1 MQTIMLVEDDAP
13 LLEVM
18 RCLLEAEGYVV
29 CPAVNG
35 KQALDLFLSIQPNLV
50 ISDIMMPEMNGYE
63 LLESVREMQEG
74 ITVPFL
80 FLSARTERSDV
91 DRARS
96 LGVDDYLFKPFEA
109 PELINAVRARL
120 DRRRVIELF
129 DTKAAHL
136 QTVIMLANV
145 IETRDP
151 YTAGHLERVRRL
163 ALNLA
168 FVLNWNTEDIAI
180 LEFGAILHDIGK
192 IVVPSQVLKKT
203 GPLTKDEWVL
213 MRQHPVVGA
222 KMLEGVEGEEPGIGH
237 RARSPGPA
245 QNAGGSGHHGFWLG
259 CNSGGGANRTPRTN
273 GPVAPKVT
281 VTRGGY
287 SLCQKGCY
295 PMAQLFLVKLFLAL
309 VWVWGVVSKVKRA
322 GGRAA
327 ELPLAPPCGRRP
339 ATSFG
344 GGGGGR
350 RVPRVRSAPG
360 AARQSL

>member
-1 MQTIMLVEDDAP
+1 MEDDAP
-13 LLEVM
+13 LLDVM
-18 RCLLEAEGYVV
+18 RYLLEAEGYEV

-35 KQALDLFLSIQPNLV
+35 KQALDLFASSQPSLI

-63 LLESVREMQEG
+63 LLEAIRVLPEG

-129 DTKAAHL
+129 DTRAAHL

-163 ALNLA
+163 ALSLA
-168 FVLNWNTEDIAI
+168 FALNWNTEDIAI

-203 GPLTKDEWVL
+203 GPLTKDEWKL
-213 MRQHPVVGA
+213 MRQHPEVGA
-222 KMLEGVEGEEPGIGH
+222 KMLEGVDH
-237 RARSPGPA
+237 LRAAVPYVL
-245 QNAGGSGHHGFWLG
+245 NHHEWWNGSGYPAGLKGEKIPREGRLLAIADAFD
-259 CNSGGGANRTPRTN
+259 AMTTNRPYHSSMPAVDALDELARF
-273 GPVAPKVT
+273 
-281 VTRGGY
+281 RGIY
-287 SLCQKGCY
+287 FDPDMVDAFIQTY
-295 PMAQLFLVKLFLAL
+295 KL
-309 VWVWGVVSKVKRA
+309 
-322 GGRAA
+322 
-327 ELPLAPPCGRRP
+327 
-339 ATSFG
+339 
-344 GGGGGR
+344 
-350 RVPRVRSAPG
+350 
-360 AARQSL
+360 

>member
-1 MQTIMLVEDDAP
+1 MRINRVSMQKILLVEDDAP
-13 LLEVM
+13 LLDVM
-18 RCLLEAEGYVV
+18 CYLLEAEGYEV

-35 KQALDLFLSIQPNLV
+35 KQALNLFVASRPNLV

-63 LLESVREMQEG
+63 LLEAVRIMPEG
-74 ITVPFL
+74 ITIPFL

-109 PELINAVRARL
+109 PELINAVRSRL

-129 DTKAAHL
+129 DTRAAHL

-168 FVLNWNTEDIAI
+168 FALNWNTEDIAI

-203 GPLTKDEWVL
+203 GPLTKEEWKL
-213 MRQHPVVGA
+213 MRQHPEAGA
-222 KMLEGVEGEEPGIGH
+222 KMLEGVDHLKAAVPYVLNHHEWW
-237 RARSPGPA
+237 
-245 QNAGGSGHHGFWLG
+245 NGSGYPAGLKGEKIPREGRLLAIADAFD
-259 CNSGGGANRTPRTN
+259 AMTTNRPYHSSMPAVDALDELARY
-273 GPVAPKVT
+273 
-281 VTRGGY
+281 RGIY
-287 SLCQKGCY
+287 FDPDMVDAFIQTY
-295 PMAQLFLVKLFLAL
+295 KL
-309 VWVWGVVSKVKRA
+309 
-322 GGRAA
+322 
-327 ELPLAPPCGRRP
+327 
-339 ATSFG
+339 
-344 GGGGGR
+344 
-350 RVPRVRSAPG
+350 
-360 AARQSL
+360 

>member
-1 MQTIMLVEDDAP
+1 MQKILLVEDDAP
-13 LLEVM
+13 LLDVM
-18 RCLLEAEGYVV
+18 RYLLEAEGYEV

-35 KQALDLFLSIQPNLV
+35 KQALELFISSRPSLV
-50 ISDIMMPEMNGYE
+50 VSDIMMPEMNGYE
-63 LLESVREMQEG
+63 LLEAVRIMPEG

-109 PELINAVRARL
+109 PELINAIRARL

-129 DTKAAHL
+129 DTRAAHL

-168 FVLNWNTEDIAI
+168 FALNWNTEDIAI

-203 GPLTKDEWVL
+203 GPLTKEEWKL
-213 MRQHPVVGA
+213 MRQHPEVGA
-222 KMLEGVEGEEPGIGH
+222 KMLEGVDHLKAAVPYVLNHHEWW
-237 RARSPGPA
+237 
-245 QNAGGSGHHGFWLG
+245 NGSGYP
-259 CNSGGGANRTPRTN
+259 GGKKGEKIPREGRLLAIADAYDAMTTNRPYHSSMPAADALDELARY
-273 GPVAPKVT
+273 
-281 VTRGGY
+281 RGIY
-287 SLCQKGCY
+287 FDPDMVDAFIQTY
-295 PMAQLFLVKLFLAL
+295 KL
-309 VWVWGVVSKVKRA
+309 
-322 GGRAA
+322 
-327 ELPLAPPCGRRP
+327 
-339 ATSFG
+339 
-344 GGGGGR
+344 
-350 RVPRVRSAPG
+350 
-360 AARQSL
+360 

>member
-1 MQTIMLVEDDAP
+1 MQKILLVEDDAP
-13 LLEVM
+13 LLDVM
-18 RCLLEAEGYVV
+18 RYLLEAEGYEV

-35 KQALDLFLSIQPNLV
+35 KQALDLFITNRPSLV

-63 LLESVREMQEG
+63 LLEAVRVMPEG

-129 DTKAAHL
+129 DTRAAHL

-168 FVLNWNTEDIAI
+168 FALNWNTEDVAI

-203 GPLTKDEWVL
+203 GPLTKEEWTL
-213 MRQHPVVGA
+213 MRRHPEVGA
-222 KMLEGVEGEEPGIGH
+222 KMLEGVDHLKAAVPYVLNHHEWW
-237 RARSPGPA
+237 
-245 QNAGGSGHHGFWLG
+245 NGSGYP
-259 CNSGGGANRTPRTN
+259 GGLKGEKIPREGRLLAIADAFDAMTTNRPYHSSMPAADALDELARY
-273 GPVAPKVT
+273 
-281 VTRGGY
+281 RGIY
-287 SLCQKGCY
+287 FDPDMVDAFIQTY
-295 PMAQLFLVKLFLAL
+295 KL
-309 VWVWGVVSKVKRA
+309 
-322 GGRAA
+322 
-327 ELPLAPPCGRRP
+327 
-339 ATSFG
+339 
-344 GGGGGR
+344 
-350 RVPRVRSAPG
+350 
-360 AARQSL
+360 

>member
-1 MQTIMLVEDDAP
+1 VEDDAP
-13 LLEVM
+13 LLDVM
-18 RCLLEAEGYVV
+18 RYLLEAEGYEV

-35 KQALDLFLSIQPNLV
+35 KQALDLFVSSRPSLV
-50 ISDIMMPEMNGYE
+50 VSDIMMPEMNGYE
-63 LLESVREMQEG
+63 LLEAIRVMPEG

-129 DTKAAHL
+129 DTRAAHL

-168 FVLNWNTEDIAI
+168 FALNWNTEDIAI

-203 GPLTKDEWVL
+203 GPLTKEEWKL
-213 MRQHPVVGA
+213 MRQHPEVGA
-222 KMLEGVEGEEPGIGH
+222 KMLEGVDHLKAAVPYVLNHHEWW
-237 RARSPGPA
+237 
-245 QNAGGSGHHGFWLG
+245 NGSGYPAGLKGEKIPREGRLLAIADAFD
-259 CNSGGGANRTPRTN
+259 AMTTNRPYHSSMPAVDALDELARY
-273 GPVAPKVT
+273 
-281 VTRGGY
+281 RGIY
-287 SLCQKGCY
+287 FDPDMVDAFIQTY
-295 PMAQLFLVKLFLAL
+295 KL
-309 VWVWGVVSKVKRA
+309 
-322 GGRAA
+322 
-327 ELPLAPPCGRRP
+327 
-339 ATSFG
+339 
-344 GGGGGR
+344 
-350 RVPRVRSAPG
+350 
-360 AARQSL
+360 

>member
-1 MQTIMLVEDDAP
+1 MQKIMLVEDDAP

-18 RCLLEAEGYVV
+18 RCLLEDEGYSVH
-29 CPAVNG
+29 PAVNG
-35 KQALDLFLSIQPNLV
+35 KQAFDLFLSTRPDLV
-50 ISDIMMPEMNGYE
+50 VSDIMMPEMNGYE
-63 LLESVREMQEG
+63 LLESVRNLPEG

-120 DRRRVIELF
+120 DRRRVVELF
-129 DTKAAHL
+129 DTRAAHL

-163 ALNLA
+163 AINLA
-168 FVLNWNTEDIAI
+168 FVLNWNTEDITI

-203 GPLTKDEWVL
+203 GPLTRDEWVL

-222 KMLEGVEGEEPGIGH
+222 KMLEGVDH
-237 RARSPGPA
+237 LRAAVPCVLNHHEA
-245 QNAGGSGHHGFWLG
+245 WNGSGYPAGLKGENIPREGRLLSIVDAFDAMTTDRPYH
-259 CNSGGGANRTPRTN
+259 NSMSAVDALDELARF
-273 GPVAPKVT
+273 
-281 VTRGGY
+281 RGITFDPDMVDAFIPTY
-287 SLCQKGCY
+287 KI
-295 PMAQLFLVKLFLAL
+295 
-309 VWVWGVVSKVKRA
+309 
-322 GGRAA
+322 
-327 ELPLAPPCGRRP
+327 
-339 ATSFG
+339 
-344 GGGGGR
+344 
-350 RVPRVRSAPG
+350 
-360 AARQSL
+360 

>member
-1 MQTIMLVEDDAP
+1 MLKILLVEDDAP

-18 RCLLEAEGYVV
+18 RCLLEEEGYEV

-35 KQALDLFLSIQPNLV
+35 KQALDLFVSNRPDLV
-50 ISDIMMPEMNGYE
+50 VSDIMMPEMNGYE
-63 LLESVREMQEG
+63 LLEAIRVMPEG

-129 DTKAAHL
+129 DTRTAHL

-163 ALNLA
+163 ALNLS
-168 FVLNWNTEDIAI
+168 FSLNWNTEDIAI

-192 IVVPSQVLKKT
+192 IAVPSQVLKKT
-203 GPLTKDEWVL
+203 GPLTKEEWVL
-213 MRQHPVVGA
+213 MRQHPEIGA
-222 KMLEGVEGEEPGIGH
+222 KMLEGVDH
-237 RARSPGPA
+237 LRAAVPYVL
-245 QNAGGSGHHGFWLG
+245 NHHEWWNGSGYPAGLKGKNIPREGRLLAIVDAFD
-259 CNSGGGANRTPRTN
+259 AMTTNRPYHSSMPAEDAVDELARY
-273 GPVAPKVT
+273 
-281 VTRGGY
+281 RGIY
-287 SLCQKGCY
+287 FDPEMVDAFIETY
-295 PMAQLFLVKLFLAL
+295 KL
-309 VWVWGVVSKVKRA
+309 
-322 GGRAA
+322 
-327 ELPLAPPCGRRP
+327 
-339 ATSFG
+339 
-344 GGGGGR
+344 
-350 RVPRVRSAPG
+350 
-360 AARQSL
+360 